1 VFYEK
6 KTMKK
11 EIFDHNMAAI
21 KANVESFKIEDSLRV
36 FASVCNFVNGAFL
49 RPDEIRDSKLAEAFK
64 SNAEQRYKKLVER
77 YGVRDRSSFVQAML
91 QDFGMDEDI
100 AIKLTRGKFE
110 VEQTI
115 QAMFGEIEL
124 E

>member
-1 VFYEK
+1 MEK
-6 KTMKK
+6 K
-11 EIFDHNMAAI
+11 IFNHNMAAI
-21 KANVESFKIEDSLRV
+21 KANVESLKIEDSLRV

-91 QDFGMDEDI
+91 QDFGMDEDT
-100 AIKLTRGKFE
+100 AIKLTRGKLE